1 MILPKDLSSPM
12 IIKFLKF
19 LSLNFLF
26 DIPLKAKPE
35 DQLIEIELLVYV
47 HVFNRFG

>member
-12 IIKFLKF
+12 IIKFLTF

-35 DQLIEIELLVYV
+35 DQLI
-47 HVFNRFG
+47 